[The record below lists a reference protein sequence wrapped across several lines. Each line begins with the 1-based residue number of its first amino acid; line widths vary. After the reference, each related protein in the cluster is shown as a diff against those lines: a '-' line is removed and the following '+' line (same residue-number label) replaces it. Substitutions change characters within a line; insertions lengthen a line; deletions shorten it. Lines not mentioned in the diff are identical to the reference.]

1 MTSLFPRLF
10 ASLLIA
16 GYLAAVVLPPL
27 AGPPPASGLAGR
39 MLQPLRPVV
48 GALSLGHGYRFFAP
62 DPGPGH
68 SIRWSLTR
76 PDGSQQSGSIPDAT
90 SDWPRLLYHR
100 RFMVSEKIAALVPPV
115 DAPADIRARAAP
127 DWKPLVKG
135 VAANLL
141 RQYGDPQGG
150 SRVRLEL
157 IEHYLPDPE
166 EVIRGERGPDIVTP
180 LGTYAAK
187 PAGSITA
194 KPAGSVTAKPAENMN
209 AKPAVNSTAE
219 PAQ

>member
-1 MTSLFPRLF
+1 MTSPFPRLF
-10 ASLLIA
+10 ASLLIV
-16 GYLAAVVLPPL
+16 GYLAAVVVPPL

-39 MLQPLRPVV
+39 LLQPLRPVV
-48 GALSLGHGYRFFAP
+48 GALYLGHGYRFFAP

-68 SIRWSLTR
+68 SIRWTLTR
-76 PDGSQQSGSIPDAT
+76 PDGSQQTGSIPDAQ

-135 VAANLL
+135 VASNLL
-141 RQYGDPQGG
+141 RQYGDQQAG

-157 IEHYLPDPE
+157 VEHYLPDPE
-166 EVIRGERGPDIVTP
+166 EVIRGERGSDIVTP

-187 PAGSITA
+187 PAANVTA
-194 KPAGSVTAKPAENMN
+194 KPAGNVTSKPAESI
-209 AKPAVNSTAE
+209 PAESAR
-219 PAQ
+219 